1 MKKIYFLI
9 IVITV
14 CIIAGQNRHG
24 YEYVQKEP
32 AASEAYT
39 VNTGETY
46 IVSPEETNAV
56 STEEMYTVNAEES
69 YIAEQQSQRK
79 ISCWGDSMMEV
90 YGSSEAYVMTN
101 SGTVDISYYTAPM
114 ALEALTGLKTYNF
127 GVSGETSEEIAV
139 RAGGITLYTDRNIYI
154 SSKKSTTAVLVD
166 GSGQAVMMSDFSGY
180 GSEDNDMPDTCYIN
194 GRLCRVTQVRNSQ
207 RVRIQLCDEGDGS
220 GYMFVPKGTAVI
232 PKAAV
237 GHSDDIMILEMGS
250 NGGWYGDY
258 SLLVEQYRQIIDNSG
273 CTDYIIVG
281 DTDNPG
287 ESLAD
292 VMQTQYNS
300 DGTYVGTGDTMWEAA
315 LREAFGEHFLNM
327 RVYMLENGLAD
338 CGLEQA
344 PSDAAAYEMG
354 YIPEQLRSDWTHFNS
369 YGYYAKGM
377 GIYLKGVELGYWQ

>member
-79 ISCWGDSMMEV
+79 ISCWGDSMMEG

-166 GSGQAVMMSDFSGY
+166 GSGQ
-180 GSEDNDMPDTCYIN
+180 
-194 GRLCRVTQVRNSQ
+194 
-207 RVRIQLCDEGDGS
+207 
-220 GYMFVPKGTAVI
+220 AVI